1 MLVKMKLKN
10 IGIIIIILV
19 SVISLGCIESQPSSS
34 ISIENPKSTIVPAQA
49 QSQENITV
57 SYSAK
62 KVNTIGQYGEAEPG
76 NVFLVI
82 SMNIE
87 NHGYEKFHASPYIFN
102 LIANNLT
109 YGQSGSYQL
118 DDVLAIV
125 DIPDGGSINGSIAF
139 NVPSNI
145 GNYQLQYTGAGDYN
159 IIYKVT

>member
-1 MLVKMKLKN
+1 MKLKY

-34 ISIENPKSTIVPAQA
+34 NSKSTVAATPATTQA
-49 QSQENITV
+49 QSQNITI

-62 KVNTIGQYGEAEPG
+62 KVNTIGQYGEAAPG

-87 NHGYEKFHASPYIFN
+87 NHGYDKFHVSSYIFN
-102 LIANNLT
+102 LIANNIT

-118 DDVLAIV
+118 DDVLATV
-125 DIPDGGSINGSIAF
+125 DIPDGGSINGSVAF

-145 GNYQLQYTGAGDYN
+145 GNYQLKYSGVGDYS